1 MVVPGYISR
10 VKMWGAFQQTLLPP
24 LLHNSS
30 PPLETLKR
38 TLNSTKMD
46 FFSTVNSIFSAS
58 SEAGQQDFP
67 VESES
72 GGSGGNAYCVV
83 A

>member
-1 MVVPGYISR
+1 
-10 VKMWGAFQQTLLPP
+10 MWGAFQQTLLPP

-30 PPLETLKR
+30 PLETLKR